1 MRKTSRITKE
11 FADFL
16 KHEYGIGGHSAN
28 EPIAFVDHDSKG
40 IQFTLNDENG
50 RMSDTKFTF
59 TWTEAAK
66 MASDLIDKGEY
77 LSEKQAEQY
86 IEWKNPVKEDVA
98 VDEAVEEIVADSHE
112 EIIEPETVK
121 ADEPVPTEK
130 ADNFVITDDSLGEG
144 GAKTKFK
151 NNISAIET
159 LKTLESEKRPAT
171 AEEKETLSRYVG
183 WGAIPQAFD
192 KSADKWSAEY
202 KELSELLTPEEYRQ
216 ARSTVGDAFYTSPTI
231 IEGIYEALGNFGF
244 EGGNVLEPAMGVGN
258 FFGCMP
264 KEMQDNSHLYGV
276 EIDSISGRIAQALY
290 PDADIAI
297 SGFEKNSFQN
307 GCFDVAVGNV
317 PFGELPFKDNKHD
330 TTKLHD
336 YFFAESLDNVSVNY
350 G

>member
-183 WGAIPQAFD
+183 WVRFRR
-192 KSADKWSAEY
+192 
-202 KELSELLTPEEYRQ
+202 LSISR
-216 ARSTVGDAFYTSPTI
+216 R
-231 IEGIYEALGNFGF
+231 
-244 EGGNVLEPAMGVGN
+244 
-258 FFGCMP
+258 
-264 KEMQDNSHLYGV
+264 
-276 EIDSISGRIAQALY
+276 ISGRLNTRSFGTSHSRGIPSGTFYRWRCFLY
-290 PDADIAI
+290 QPD
-297 SGFEKNSFQN
+297 
-307 GCFDVAVGNV
+307 
-317 PFGELPFKDNKHD
+317 
-330 TTKLHD
+330 
-336 YFFAESLDNVSVNY
+336 NY
-350 G
+350 